1 MIQSLLTL
9 SWLSSQRD
17 NPPRALAHMLG
28 PFFLVSVTC
37 LVYLSL
43 PPIPSHAADDNTY
56 LRELQA
62 RATQERLFAK
72 RYWHLLLHYRPNLL
86 GGHTSEVDDPGFF
99 LSKEGKQNPKAELM
113 ETLRYFFSDK
123 PVGRS
128 QQPAQCAFI
137 ARYHWLQTQLNFDS
151 NKLSSMACQRF
162 DVWLSELNPQS
173 ISIIF
178 PSAFMNN
185 PASMFGHTFFRIN
198 QVGQTEQTRI
208 LAYTIN
214 YAAELPPDVGLDYA
228 WKGIFGGYKGFF
240 STFPYYMKVKEY
252 RDIENRDIWEYQLTL
267 TPEQIHRM
275 LMHTWELGN
284 AYFDYFFFKENCAYH
299 ILSLLEVANPK
310 LYLTNQ
316 YIFWTVPADTI
327 RAITEYE
334 GLVDELSYR
343 PARSTQIQRKREKL
357 TKNENLWLDKLTAD
371 PTQVRNPQFKTLPQ
385 DRQVFLMDLASD
397 YLHYKG
403 LGKQEQGE
411 RPRLLGQPI
420 LLERS
425 KVKVPSPRFNVRPY
439 TTSPETGH
447 HTSRASIGMGW
458 REDEFFEELSI
469 RAGYHDLLDPDT
481 GYTRDAQI
489 ELLAAT
495 FRHYEKRNQFRLDQ
509 FTFAKVVS
517 LSPIDTLFQTP
528 SWKFNIGMETIRMNN
543 CKLCS
548 NGNFNLGIGAATET
562 QLLKREVYFAF
573 AEMDANISGAFDEH
587 HRVGAGTTG
596 GIVTNLTDNWKALLS
611 IGYFYYPLGD
621 QSDDFRFSIGQRY
634 TLSQN
639 WALRT
644 EFNHRDDD
652 NEVILR
658 LQAFF

>member
-1 MIQSLLTL
+1 
-9 SWLSSQRD
+9 
-17 NPPRALAHMLG
+17 MLG
-28 PFFLVSVTC
+28 PFFIVFVTC
-37 LVYLSL
+37 LAYLPFTSVT
-43 PPIPSHAADDNTY
+43 IHAADHNNTY
-56 LRELQA
+56 LTELQN
-62 RATQERLFAK
+62 RATEERLFEK
-72 RYWHLLLHYRPNLL
+72 RYWQLLLHYRTNIL
-86 GGHTSEVDDPGFF
+86 GGQTSEVDDPGFF
-99 LSKEGKQNPKAELM
+99 LSQEGKQNPKAELM
-113 ETLRYFFSDK
+113 ETLRHFFADTL
-123 PVGRS
+123 VGRS

-137 ARYHWLQTQLNFDS
+137 ARYHWLRTQLNFD
-151 NKLSSMACQRF
+151 NKKLPPMTCKRF
-162 DVWLSELNPQS
+162 DGWLSELNPQS

-185 PASMFGHTFFRIN
+185 PASMFGHTFLRVN
-198 QVGQTEQTRI
+198 QMGQTEQTRI

-228 WKGIFGGYKGFF
+228 YKGIFGGYKGFF

-252 RDIENRDIWEYQLTL
+252 RDIENRDIWEYQLAL
-267 TPEQIHRM
+267 KPEQIHRM

-299 ILSLLEVANPK
+299 ILSLLEVADPT
-310 LYLTNQ
+310 LHLTNQ
-316 YIFWTVPADTI
+316 YLFWTVPADTI

-334 GLVDELSYR
+334 GFVEEISYR
-343 PARSTQIQRKREKL
+343 PARNTQIQRKREML
-357 TKNENLWLDKLTAD
+357 STSENLWLKKLTSD
-371 PTQVRNPQFKTLPQ
+371 PTQVRNTQFKTLPQ
-385 DRQVFLMDLASD
+385 DRQVFIMDLASD
-397 YLHYKG
+397 YLQFKG
-403 LGKQEQGE
+403 LGKHEKGQ
-411 RPRLLGQPI
+411 RPSLVGQPI
-420 LLERS
+420 LVERS
-425 KVKVPSPRFNVRPY
+425 KVKVPSPGFDVQPF

-458 REDEFFEELSI
+458 RNNEFLEEIAI

-489 ELLAAT
+489 ELLSAT
-495 FRHYEKRNQFRLDQ
+495 FRHYEKHHQFRLDQ
-509 FTFAKVVS
+509 FTFAKVIS
-517 LSPIDTLFQTP
+517 LSPIDTLFHTP
-528 SWKFNIGMETIRMNN
+528 SWKFNIGMETIRYKN

-548 NGNFNLGIGAATET
+548 SGNFNLGIGAATET

-573 AEMDANISGAFDEH
+573 AEVDANISGAFDDH
-587 HRVGAGTTG
+587 HRIGPGATG
-596 GIVTNLTDNWKALLS
+596 GIVTSLTENWKALFS

-621 QSDDFRFSIGQRY
+621 QSDDLRISFGQRY

-644 EFNHRDDD
+644 EFNHRDHD